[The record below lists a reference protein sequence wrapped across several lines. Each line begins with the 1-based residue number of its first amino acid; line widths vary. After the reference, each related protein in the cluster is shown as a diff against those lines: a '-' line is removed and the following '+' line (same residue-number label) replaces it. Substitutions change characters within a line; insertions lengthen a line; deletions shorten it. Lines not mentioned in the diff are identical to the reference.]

1 MKKFNKIYKKLQKN
15 TKIVLLLKNRNA
27 IICADWN
34 ERSHELW
41 KN

>member
-27 IICADWN
+27 IICAD
-34 ERSHELW
+34 
-41 KN
+41 